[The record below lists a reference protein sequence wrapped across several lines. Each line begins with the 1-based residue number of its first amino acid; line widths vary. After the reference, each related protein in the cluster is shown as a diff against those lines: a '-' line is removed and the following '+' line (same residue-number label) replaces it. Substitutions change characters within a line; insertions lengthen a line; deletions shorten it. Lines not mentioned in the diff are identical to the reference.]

1 MAEKFGTTKMSAPQG
16 ATGSTLLTETHTKA
30 STGISSS
37 AGATGYEVQ
46 VFKVAWGASGE
57 FHWADDSV
65 NGNLAG
71 PVPVQMLDSTG
82 TPFNGSAIDGSSNKM
97 LDINIRAQT
106 GTGSALII
114 RNPDAGKGSTN
125 GGYIAIAGTTNGGH
139 VPVAGSIA
147 GGAIPHIGAT
157 TDILGSFT
165 SGDDTAAHASG
176 ATGNFSGT
184 VSAKLR
190 TIASDIHALIAGG
203 TGADGTSRTNGLN
216 VDIRTVTSGI
226 TLATQ
231 ETQLGGFTFTNS
243 IQAIAGG
250 VTIGIGSVSVDN
262 PVVIAQRGVGATFA
276 QLNSVSTTLVSGVR
290 VKNVN
295 GSGTLTV
302 TYDALMGSTT
312 GMTGGFQLT
321 DREEIFVE
329 VDDISKV
336 YIKSAATAGCT
347 LSYYAT

>member
-1 MAEKFGTTKMSAPQG
+1 MGEKFGTTKMGAPQG
-16 ATGSTLLTETHTKA
+16 NSGSTLLTETVTKA

-37 AGATGYEVQ
+37 AGATAYEVQ

-71 PVPVQMLDSTG
+71 PLPVQMLDSTG

-125 GGYIAIAGTTNGGH
+125 GGYIAVAGTTNGGH
-139 VPVAGSIA
+139 VPVAGSIS

-190 TIASDIHALIAGG
+190 TIASDIQALIAGG

-231 ETQLGGFTFTNS
+231 ETQLGGFTLTNS

-262 PVVIAQRGVGATFA
+262 PVVIGHRVAGFTFE
-276 QLNSVSTTLVSGVR
+276 QVNSTSTTLQSGVR
-290 VKNVN
+290 LKNVN

-302 TYDALMGSTT
+302 TYDSAAGSTT
-312 GMTGGFQLT
+312 GMTSGFQLD
-321 DREEIFVE
+321 DREELFVE
-329 VDDISKV
+329 VDNLNKV
-336 YIKSAATAGCT
+336 YVMCGVTAGCT
-347 LSYYAT
+347 FSYYAT